1 MAHLRHSRAEW
12 NLGRSGTTLART
24 REMATCPKCLT
35 RYEDEVE
42 QCKSDGTT
50 LVPDAVVATMDR
62 DLLPGEVIGD
72 YKVDSKLGSGGFG
85 SVYHAVHPLIGKRVA
100 IKVLSRRLSSDPE
113 MVSRF
118 VSEARSANQI
128 RNKHIVDIFGFGAL
142 PDGRQYY
149 VMELLVGATL
159 EQHVRAR
166 GHIEPLEAVT
176 ILRAIARGLDAAHA
190 AGIVHRDLKPENVI
204 LVDDEDVG
212 YLPKLLDFGIA
223 KLMAGSTGAHKTRT
237 GVPMGTPYYMSPEQ
251 CRGDKIDHATDVYS
265 LGVVAFQLLTGRLP
279 FDAESFMQLMF
290 QHVSAPPPLASAT
303 RPGLSPELDGPLLSM
318 LEKTPQKRPPSAGA
332 AVEELAEAARRAGIA
347 IPESGVRM
355 PMPSLRTQPA
365 QGAITTDPSSVNAG
379 TLNASSAE
387 TLASAEPR
395 RKVFVAAA
403 AIAGVLAIG
412 ALVVT
417 ITMKGSNRKANK
429 ESRAVAAVTE
439 SAGGAKVP
447 VPATSG
453 PVVEPA
459 PPAKVKLKVSA
470 TPPNAEVY
478 LGEQKLGLASDTDL
492 ELERSN
498 GPVSLTFKLKGF
510 REKSVEVDA
519 KKDVDV
525 SVELKPL
532 GGKARPGRGE
542 LEF

>member
-1 MAHLRHSRAEW
+1 MAHLRASRAEW

-24 REMATCPKCLT
+24 GEMATCPKCLT
-35 RYEDEVE
+35 RYEDEIE

-62 DLLPGEVIGD
+62 DLVPGEMIGE
-72 YKVDSKLGSGGFG
+72 YKVDNKLGAGGFG

-149 VMELLVGATL
+149 VMEVLHGATL

-166 GHIEPLEAVT
+166 GYLEPLEAVT
-176 ILRAIARGLDAAHA
+176 ILRAIARGLDAAQA

-204 LVDDEDVG
+204 LVEDEDVG

-251 CRGDKIDHATDVYS
+251 CRGDKSDHGTDVYS
-265 LGVVAFQLLTGRLP
+265 LGIVAFQLLTGRLP

-318 LEKTPQKRPPSAGA
+318 LEKTPQKRPESAGA
-332 AVEELAEAARRAGIA
+332 AIEELAEAARRAGIA
-347 IPESGVRM
+347 IPASGVRM

-365 QGAITTDPSSVNAG
+365 QGAITTDPSSSNAG

-387 TLASAEPR
+387 TLQSVEPR

-403 AIAGVLAIG
+403 AIAGLLTLG
-412 ALVVT
+412 ALGLM
-417 ITMKGSNRKANK
+417 ITMKKDRKPNK
-429 ESRAVAAVTE
+429 GTTAAASVTE
-439 SAGGAKVP
+439 SVGLAVP
-447 VPATSG
+447 VASSSSPI
-453 PVVEPA
+453 VVPA
-459 PPAKVKLKVSA
+459 PPTRVKLKVSA
-470 TPPNAEVY
+470 TPPNVEVFQ
-478 LGEQKLGLASDTDL
+478 GERKLGLATDADL
-492 ELERSN
+492 ELERGSA
-498 GPVSLTFKLKGF
+498 PVSLTFKLKGF
-510 REKSVEVDA
+510 KEKSLEVDP

-525 SVELKPL
+525 SVELKPHR
-532 GGKARPGRGE
+532 GGARPGRGE